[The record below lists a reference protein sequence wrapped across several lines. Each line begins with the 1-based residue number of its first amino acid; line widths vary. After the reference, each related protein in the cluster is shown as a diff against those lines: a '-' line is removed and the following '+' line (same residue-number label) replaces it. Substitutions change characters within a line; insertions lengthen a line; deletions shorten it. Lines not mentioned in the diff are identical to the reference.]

1 MGSLRYEIQRCVLHS
16 LLFGVRFLRFGV
28 VFYADLG
35 IIILAEPG
43 GSAVKYLTMSGNL
56 PSFLG
61 RQISFRKTVA
71 KQMMYSRIRIEQ
83 NDTERMVQ

>member
-1 MGSLRYEIQRCVLHS
+1 MANARGFMGSLRYEIQRCVLHS

-56 PSFLG
+56 PSFFGAANFLPEN
-61 RQISFRKTVA
+61 SCKTDDV
-71 KQMMYSRIRIEQ
+71 
-83 NDTERMVQ
+83 